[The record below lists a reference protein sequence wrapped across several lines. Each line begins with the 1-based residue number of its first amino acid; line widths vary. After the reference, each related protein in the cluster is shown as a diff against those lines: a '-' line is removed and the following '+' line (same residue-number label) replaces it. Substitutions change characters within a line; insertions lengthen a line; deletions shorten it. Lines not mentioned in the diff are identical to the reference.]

1 MVHIHLY
8 CIWSY
13 ILYKAICYI
22 YMTIYTCIY
31 IIYIGALVIYK
42 YQHTHIYTYIYIYT

>member
-22 YMTIYTCIY
+22 YD
-31 IIYIGALVIYK
+31 
-42 YQHTHIYTYIYIYT
+42 YIYVYIYNIYWCVGDL